1 MQTNVIDENGWGKG
15 VHGSSKTCCYC
26 GEEAVYFTWCKS
38 HLIQMLKMRTKLK
51 EMKI

>member
-1 MQTNVIDENGWGKG
+1 MMVNVIDTNGYTKG

-26 GEEAVYFTWCKS
+26 SNEAVYFTWCKAC
-38 HLIQMLKMRTKLK
+38 LLQMLEMRTKLK